1 MIEAKHNYVYYL
13 FFKFYT
19 HFKIKLN
26 FEKVC
31 LQGYFIDRNK
41 PILILANH
49 QSWWDGFWL
58 NYFNEKITQR
68 KLYFMMLEEQL
79 LKYRFFNKIGG
90 FSIRKNSKD
99 AVCSLNY
106 TVKLLENPQN
116 AVFLFPQGE
125 IQSIYTDYIY
135 FEKGISKII
144 NKSGNIQVLFVCN
157 FIEYFSC
164 QKPSLFMY
172 FKEWEAQNIQSI
184 EADYNDYF
192 QSCKLSSRQ

>member
-1 MIEAKHNYVYYL
+1 MIDAKHNFFYYL

-19 HFKIKLN
+19 QFKIKLN

-31 LQGYFIDRNK
+31 LQGNFIDRNK

-79 LKYRFFNKIGG
+79 LKYKFFNKIGG
-90 FSIRKNSKD
+90 FSIKKNSKD
-99 AVCSLNY
+99 AVCSINY
-106 TVKLLENPQN
+106 TIKLLENPLN

-125 IQSIYTDYIY
+125 IQSIYTDYIH

-144 NKSGNIQVLFVCN
+144 NKSSNIQVLFVCN
-157 FIEYFSC
+157 FIEYFSY

-172 FKEWEAQNIQSI
+172 FKEWETQNIQSI
-184 EADYNDYF
+184 EADYNVFF